1 MTSRDHA
8 RVLLGKARDDAL
20 VVRKFADDR
29 EIADAVVGF
38 HAQQAV
44 EKAMKA
50 VLSAH
55 ARTYPWTHDLRHL
68 IELLD
73 EADERLPPE
82 LAEARRLTPWAAEL
96 RYGDTIDDALDR
108 RAAAELVNAVIA
120 WAEPHVDPEADGT

>member
-8 RVLLGKARDDAL
+8 RVLLEKAREDAV

-29 EIADAVVGF
+29 DIADAIVGF

-55 ARTYPWTHDLRHL
+55 ARAYPWTHDLRHL

-73 EADERLPPE
+73 EAGEPLPARL
-82 LAEARRLTPWAAEL
+82 ADARRLTPWAAEL
-96 RYGDTIDDALDR
+96 RYGDTIDDELDR
-108 RAAAELVNAVIA
+108 SATVELVNAVIA
-120 WAEPHVDPEADGT
+120 WAEPHLHGEAEGN